1 MERHDQLVAV
11 NAQLMKGVVQSPL
24 EYRKAA
30 QAATA
35 MACHPGVLGIDAA
48 DAESFAKRMYA

>member
-1 MERHDQLVAV
+1 
-11 NAQLMKGVVQSPL
+11 MKGVVQSPL